1 MACRYEGEEIIEY
14 RKGGDN
20 MGKIVEYRDKR
31 KKECD
36 DQCDHCL
43 YIGEG
48 DFICDI
54 DNDIVISEWM
64 SIKGTCDKED

>member
-1 MACRYEGEEIIEY
+1 
-14 RKGGDN
+14 

-36 DQCDHCL
+36 DQCDHCDHCL

-64 SIKGTCDKED
+64 PIKGTCDKED

>member
-1 MACRYEGEEIIEY
+1 
-14 RKGGDN
+14 

-54 DNDIVISEWM
+54 DNDIVISEWLP
-64 SIKGTCDKED
+64 IKGTCDKED